1 MTITTVSDQIYYAY
15 ANLAMADYAVSKGLI
30 KYDRTCFMIRSRLYK
45 GLQSG
50 DMKIHSLFDDEKL
63 KLQNGTR
70 CVYCGV
76 STDVSIDHMI
86 PRIKGGTDISDNLV
100 CACRTCNSS
109 KGKKDLMEWYH
120 DKQSF
125 PPLMLLRR
133 YIKLIYN
140 YCNTD
145 GALDLK
151 LDDSKLNSLPFSIES
166 LPINYPTPDKL
177 QP

>member
-1 MTITTVSDQIYYAY
+1 
-15 ANLAMADYAVSKGLI
+15 MADYAVGKGLSQ
-30 KYDRTCFMIRSRLYK
+30 YDRTCFMIRSRLYK

-50 DMKIHSLFDDEKL
+50 NMKIHSLFDDEKL

-70 CVYCGV
+70 CVYC
-76 STDVSIDHMI
+76 SADTEISIDHMI

-100 CACRTCNSS
+100 CACKTCNSS
-109 KGKKDLMEWYH
+109 KGKKDLMEWYN

-140 YCNTD
+140 YCYTD
-145 GALDLK
+145 GAHDLK
-151 LDDSKLNSLPFSIES
+151 LDDPKLNSLPFSIKL

-177 QP
+177 QH

>member
-1 MTITTVSDQIYYAY
+1 MPILQWQTMPLAKVSSSTIGHASWFVHVY
-15 ANLAMADYAVSKGLI
+15 I
-30 KYDRTCFMIRSRLYK
+30 KDCKVETWKSTA
-45 GLQSG
+45 
-50 DMKIHSLFDDEKL
+50 EKL

-70 CVYCGV
+70 CVYCGA
-76 STDVSIDHMI
+76 DAEISIDHMI

-100 CACRTCNSS
+100 CACKTCNSS
-109 KGKKDLMEWYH
+109 KGKKDLMEWYN

-140 YCNTD
+140 YCYTD
-145 GALDLK
+145 CLFDLK
-151 LDDSKLNSLPFSIES
+151 LDDPKLNSLPFSIKS

-177 QP
+177 QH

>member
-70 CVYCGV
+70 CVYCGAD
-76 STDVSIDHMI
+76 TEISIDHMI
-86 PRIKGGTDISDNLV
+86 PRIK
-100 CACRTCNSS
+100 A
-109 KGKKDLMEWYH
+109 H
-120 DKQSF
+120 
-125 PPLMLLRR
+125 
-133 YIKLIYN
+133 
-140 YCNTD
+140 
-145 GALDLK
+145 
-151 LDDSKLNSLPFSIES
+151 
-166 LPINYPTPDKL
+166 L
-177 QP
+177 QIHGFEIC

>member
-70 CVYCGV
+70 CVYMNGILYARSGKEINGFQNIKDEIKQLGIKDMV
-76 STDVSIDHMI
+76 LDGELVRINRGNKIDDEDNFRKSLSIINSKERTDEEEDQIEYVLFDILPTSEI
-86 PRIKGGTDISDNLV
+86 IKG
-100 CACRTCNSS
+100 
-109 KGKKDLMEWYH
+109 K
-120 DKQSF
+120 
-125 PPLMLLRR
+125 
-133 YIKLIYN
+133 
-140 YCNTD
+140 
-145 GALDLK
+145 
-151 LDDSKLNSLPFSIES
+151 
-166 LPINYPTPDKL
+166 
-177 QP
+177 